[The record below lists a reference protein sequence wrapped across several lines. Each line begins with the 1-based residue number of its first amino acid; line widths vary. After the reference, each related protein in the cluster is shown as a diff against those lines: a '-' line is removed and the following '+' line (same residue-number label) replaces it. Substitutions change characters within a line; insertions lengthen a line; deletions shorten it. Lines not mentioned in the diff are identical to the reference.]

1 MEHMTCEK
9 ARELFEPSLDG
20 ALSEKENRLL
30 LTHLAHCETCRK
42 EYSELE
48 AVHALIC
55 ESAVD
60 VPEELHQRVM
70 ASIKKEPKAVW
81 HRATWLRP
89 LIAVSAA
96 ALLCVAVLHAPVL
109 NMFKA
114 NSKADNVEML
124 PDQEYSTNLKDMID
138 DILNNTGAEAESPAE
153 DKAEASSSAQNGHP
167 DIEIKQIYTVADTD
181 LLLMLI
187 NEKQAML
194 CRKSDDGAA
203 EMLQDFT
210 YKEADNVIVIED
222 GGKTQSLRIEG
233 KTVRPLDDGEL
244 IQ

>member
-1 MEHMTCEK
+1 MENMTCER

-42 EYSELE
+42 EYRELE
-48 AVHALIC
+48 AVHTLIC

-70 ASIKKEPKAVW
+70 ASIKKEPRAFLR
-81 HRATWLRP
+81 RATWLRP

-124 PDQEYSTNLKDMID
+124 PDQDYSSTLKDMID
-138 DILNNTGAEAESPAE
+138 GILNNTGAEAESPAE
-153 DKAEASSSAQNGHP
+153 DKAEGSNGEL
-167 DIEIKQIYTVADTD
+167 DVEIKQVYTIADTK

-194 CRKSDDGAA
+194 CHQNGG
-203 EMLQDFT
+203 ECVEILQTFT
-210 YKEADNVIVIED
+210 YTETED
-222 GGKTQSLRIEG
+222 TLVLTDGEKSQSLRIEG
-233 KTVRPLDDGEL
+233 KTVRPLDDGAL
-244 IQ
+244 LDIQ